1 MGTWCPNCRDEQNFL
16 TDYLKNNPEMAKD
29 LAIVGFSFER
39 GKDPEKI
46 NAHLAAYQQ
55 EMGIPFEIVYAG
67 AATTAEAERVFPNL
81 NKVMAFPTMIIL
93 DKNNQVRRIH
103 TGFDGPA
110 TSKYAAFKSDFET
123 LMQELRQ

>member
-1 MGTWCPNCRDEQNFL
+1 
-16 TDYLKNNPEMAKD
+16 MAEK

-39 GKDPEKI
+39 GKDPAKI
-46 NAHLAAYQQ
+46 NAHLAEYKK

-67 AATTAEAERVFPNL
+67 AASTAEAERVFPNL
-81 NKVMAFPTMIIL
+81 NHVMAFPTMIIL

-110 TSKYAAFKSDFET
+110 TSKYGAFKQEFEE
-123 LMQELRQ
+123 LMKGMNNE

>member
-1 MGTWCPNCRDEQNFL
+1 L
-16 TDYLKNNPEMAKD
+16 TEYLKKNPAAAQE

-39 GKDPEKI
+39 GKDPVQI
-46 NAHLAAYQQ
+46 NSHLQAYKK

-67 AATTAEAERVFPNL
+67 AANTTEAERVFPNL

-93 DKNNQVRRIH
+93 DKNDRVRRIH

-110 TSKYAAFKSDFET
+110 TSKYGAFKGEFEA
-123 LMQELRQ
+123 LMTELRKDNG